1 MMVLLSIFITACGGG
16 GGGGEGGSSGGSG
29 SSSAI
34 PLISAVAGSSS
45 GETGSGVAANP
56 ITVGSPGAVSA
67 GASGPVAIN
76 ANANSTPTNVES
88 TNLVATAVVTF
99 PAAAAVSLVP
109 TLPATSTVVV
119 NTVPGSGAPVSST
132 IVTKPVAVASA
143 PAGAFNPPVVAGSA
157 PPVVA
162 ASTTPVVSVSTTP
175 VAAVITRPV
184 VAVITPPVVAVTTP
198 PVVAVITPPVV
209 AVAPLA
215 PVNNPIVDATQQAS
229 TAKPIAPPAPKN
241 VMLWSD
247 RSTWGGSKPVAGA
260 AVLVPSNMKIVLDEN
275 TPALG
280 DITIEG
286 ELSFQPGVTA
296 ELSAATIR
304 VQKTGVLR
312 AGSLT
317 TPFTGHATITLT
329 SLDNAASA
337 VTSSMGTRGILVS
350 GGGKLE
356 LFGAAPA
363 VPWTRLSA
371 HAVAGSTALTLER
384 NVGWKAGDQIVV
396 APTEWYGNVWVAQS
410 VHNANTA
417 TQRLT
422 LASSSANIVQT
433 TSALSRFRWGLLQY
447 MTDSGISLTK
457 GAFNKPH
464 PDAVDTLDE
473 RAEVGNLS
481 RNIVIQGANDVKWTT
496 NGFGA
501 HIMVMDL
508 ASSLQLDGVE
518 LRRMGQEGLTGRYP
532 IHWHLLSYAA
542 DGTMLGDAS
551 NHFVRNSSVWDSRN
565 RCMVLHG
572 TNGVSLT
579 NNICYD
585 IKGHA
590 IFLEDAVERRN
601 KIEGNLVLKVRSP
614 IDSLAITVHEKAGN
628 MCGASAA
635 YWLTNPDNTVRNNVA
650 ADAQGNGFWLSY
662 PQKPV
667 KQNANVP
674 IRPTNMGHGP
684 FEFNSTHSNGNNGI
698 MLECAMANDSG
709 DLELLYYMPTVDGSP
724 FNFSN
729 GLDPVLNNISTT
741 KNNGGYVNR
750 VMKPSYVQWA
760 AADNLGRAISG
771 AVQYGSSLKHSLIIG
786 KSLNNTMAYPA
797 DADPQLGVA
806 SYHSQMDITQNT
818 FAHLANAGSVVS
830 TFGEEISSGTIGTN
844 DLYIRPV
851 EKGMWR
857 NPGNRLIDSDAG
869 YRTLPP
875 HLQAGYTPASRLNW
889 TIAGA
894 IWDPHGYWSAAGRYL
909 VFDTPFLKNPDC
921 TSLKSAV
928 PAGTI
933 NNGLSCAGPYYG
945 VGGFQ
950 LDLGLPTETNDNA
963 FYETLDVTR
972 LDATGNTIGNWRV
985 EQGWT
990 SIRLGV
996 MRHFSAVKDGTYVVR
1011 FPEFP
1016 FNNAVKSPPK
1026 RVNLG
1031 LENMI
1036 SANDSVMLGVHFD
1049 GAAPMQR
1056 VYLSPGHQ
1064 GLLGANSRNMV
1075 SGPNLAAVSA
1085 GAGNVYWRDTANNL
1099 VWVKVVP
1106 FTTNFWTNE
1115 VAGSD
1120 NDLYRSISLR
1130 IE

>member
-1 MMVLLSIFITACGGG
+1 MLHRNKTHTPSVIMAVLLSIFITACGG
-16 GGGGEGGSSGGSG
+16 SGGDGNNSTG
-29 SSSAI
+29 SNSSAI
-34 PLISAVAGSSS
+34 QLINAVAGFFGGGLDSAV
-45 GETGSGVAANP
+45 TANP
-56 ITVGSPGAVSA
+56 ITLVPSGDVYA

-76 ANANSTPTNVES
+76 ASPNTEFNFDAIARINTGS
-88 TNLVATAVVTF
+88 VVT
-99 PAAAAVSLVP
+99 
-109 TLPATSTVVV
+109 
-119 NTVPGSGAPVSST
+119 
-132 IVTKPVAVASA
+132 
-143 PAGAFNPPVVAGSA
+143 
-157 PPVVA
+157 
-162 ASTTPVVSVSTTP
+162 
-175 VAAVITRPV
+175 R
-184 VAVITPPVVAVTTP
+184 
-198 PVVAVITPPVV
+198 
-209 AVAPLA
+209 
-215 PVNNPIVDATQQAS
+215 
-229 TAKPIAPPAPKN
+229 APKTA
-241 VMLWSD
+241 MLWSD
-247 RSTWGGSKPVAGA
+247 RATWGGTKPVAGA

-280 DITIEG
+280 DLTIEG
-286 ELSFQPGVTA
+286 ELSFLPGVTA
-296 ELSAATIR
+296 ELNAATIR
-304 VQKTGVLR
+304 VQNTGALR

-317 TPFTGHATITLT
+317 TPFTGRATITLT
-329 SLDNAASA
+329 SQDNAASA
-337 VTSSMGTRGILVS
+337 VASSMGTRGILVS

-356 LFGAAPA
+356 LFGAAPV
-363 VPWTRLSA
+363 VPWTRLNA
-371 HAVAGSTALTLER
+371 HAPAGSTALTLER
-384 NVGWKAGDQIVV
+384 SVGWKAGDQIVV
-396 APTEWYGNVWVAQS
+396 APTEWYGSVWVPQS
-410 VHNANTA
+410 VQDASTA

-422 LASSSANIVQT
+422 LASSSANTVQT
-433 TSALSRFRWGLLQY
+433 TSGLNRFRWGLLQY

-457 GAFNKPH
+457 GVFTKPD
-464 PDAVDTLDE
+464 PNSVDTLDE

-481 RNIVIQGANDVKWTT
+481 RNIVIQGADDAKWTN

-518 LRRMGQEGLTGRYP
+518 MRRVGQEGLTGRYP

-542 DGTMLGDAS
+542 DGTTLGDAS
-551 NHFVRNSSVWDSRN
+551 SHFVRNSSVWDSRN

-614 IDSLAITVHEKAGN
+614 IDSLAIAVHEKAGH

-674 IRPTNMGHGP
+674 IRPNNMGHGP
-684 FEFNSTHSNGNNGI
+684 FEFNSTHSNGNNGV
-698 MLECAMANDSG
+698 MLECAMMDNLG
-709 DLELLYYMPTVDGSP
+709 NLELLYYMPTVDGSP
-724 FNFSN
+724 YIYTN
-729 GLDPVLNNISTT
+729 GIVPVLNNISTT

-750 VMKPSYVQWA
+750 VIKPSYVQWA
-760 AADNLGRAISG
+760 AADNLGRAVSG

-818 FAHLANAGSVVS
+818 FAHFANAGSVVS
-830 TFGEEISSGTIGTN
+830 TFGDEISSGAFGTN

-894 IWDPHGYWSAAGRYL
+894 VWDPYGYWSAAGRYL

-921 TSLKSAV
+921 TLLKSAV
-928 PAGTI
+928 PVDTI

-996 MRHFSAVKDGTYVVR
+996 MRHFAAVKDGTYVVR

-1031 LENMI
+1031 LENMLA
-1036 SANDSVMLGVHFD
+1036 ANDSIMLGVHFD
-1049 GAAPMQR
+1049 GAAPLQR

-1075 SGPNLAAVSA
+1075 SGANLAAVSA

-1106 FTTNFWTNE
+1106 FTTNFWTAE

>member
-1 MMVLLSIFITACGGG
+1 MAVLLLVFITACGGG
-16 GGGGEGGSSGGSG
+16 GGDG
-29 SSSAI
+29 SSS
-34 PLISAVAGSSS
+34 SAGSGNSTALPLNSTLAGLSGGGLSS
-45 GETGSGVAANP
+45 TVTANP
-56 ITVGSPGAVSA
+56 ITVGPPGTVVA
-67 GASGPVAIN
+67 GASGPVPIN
-76 ANANSTPTNVES
+76 SSSNSTLTNVES
-88 TNLVATAVVTF
+88 ANAVGAAVITF
-99 PAAAAVSLVP
+99 PAAAAVSVVP
-109 TLPATSTVVV
+109 TP
-119 NTVPGSGAPVSST
+119 
-132 IVTKPVAVASA
+132 SA
-143 PAGAFNPPVVAGSA
+143 NPVVD
-157 PPVVA
+157 
-162 ASTTPVVSVSTTP
+162 TTAQITTSNL
-175 VAAVITRPV
+175 I
-184 VAVITPPVVAVTTP
+184 
-198 PVVAVITPPVV
+198 
-209 AVAPLA
+209 
-215 PVNNPIVDATQQAS
+215 
-229 TAKPIAPPAPKN
+229 AKAPKT

-247 RSTWGGSKPVAGA
+247 RATWGGSKPVAGA

-280 DITIEG
+280 DVTIEG

-296 ELSAATIR
+296 ELSAATVR

-312 AGSLT
+312 AGSLI
-317 TPFTGHATITLT
+317 TPFTGRATITLT

-337 VTSSMGTRGILVS
+337 VASSMGTRGILVS

-356 LFGAAPA
+356 LFGAAPV
-363 VPWTRLSA
+363 VPWTRLNA
-371 HAVAGSTALTLER
+371 HALAGSTALTLER

-396 APTEWYGNVWVAQS
+396 APTEWYGSVWVPQS
-410 VHNANTA
+410 VQDASTA

-422 LASSSANIVQT
+422 LASSNANTVQT
-433 TSALSRFRWGLLQY
+433 MSGLNRFRWGLLQY

-457 GAFNKPH
+457 GVFNKPD
-464 PDAVDTLDE
+464 PNSVDTLDE

-481 RNIVIQGANDVKWTT
+481 RNIVIQGADDAKWAS

-518 LRRMGQEGLTGRYP
+518 MRRVGQEGLTGRYP
-532 IHWHLLSYAA
+532 IHWHLLSYAP
-542 DGTMLGDAS
+542 DGTTLGDAS

-601 KIEGNLVLKVRSP
+601 KIEGNLVLRVRSP
-614 IDSLAITVHEKAGN
+614 IDSLAITVHEKAGH
-628 MCGASAA
+628 MCGASTA
-635 YWLTNPDNTVRNNVA
+635 YWLTNPDNTIRNNVA

-674 IRPTNMGHGP
+674 IRPQNMAHGP
-684 FEFNSTHSNGNNGI
+684 FEFNSTHSNGNSGV
-698 MLECAMANDSG
+698 MLECAMMDNLG
-709 DLELLYYMPTVDGSP
+709 NLELLYYMPTVDGGP
-724 FNFSN
+724 YIYTN
-729 GLDPVLNNISTT
+729 GLNPVLNNISTT

-750 VMKPSYVQWA
+750 VIKPSYVQWV
-760 AADNLGRAISG
+760 AADNLGRAFSG
-771 AVQYGSSLKHSLIIG
+771 AVQYGSSLKQSLIIG
-786 KSLNNTMAYPA
+786 KSLNNTMPYPA

-806 SYHSQMDITQNT
+806 SYHSQIDITQNT
-818 FAHLANAGSVVS
+818 IAHFANRGSVLTTIGDDV
-830 TFGEEISSGTIGTN
+830 SSGAFGTN
-844 DLYIRPV
+844 DYYIRPV

-857 NPGNRLIDSDAG
+857 NPGNRMIDTDAG
-869 YRTLPP
+869 YRAIPP
-875 HLQAGYTPASRLNW
+875 HLQAGYTPATLLNW
-889 TIAGA
+889 TLAGA
-894 IWDPHGYWSAAGRYL
+894 IWDPYGYWSVAGRYL

-921 TSLKSAV
+921 TLLKSSV
-928 PAGTI
+928 PAGI
-933 NNGLSCAGPYYG
+933 SNGLSCAGPYYG

-950 LDLGLPTETNDNA
+950 LDQGFPTVTDGNA

-972 LDATGNTIGNWRV
+972 LDATGNTIGNWRI
-985 EQGWT
+985 EQGRT
-990 SIRLGV
+990 SVKFGN
-996 MRHFSAVKDGTYVVR
+996 MRHFAAVKDGTYVVR

-1016 FNNAVKSPPK
+1016 FNSVVKSPPK
-1026 RVNLG
+1026 WVNLG
-1031 LENMI
+1031 LENMVA
-1036 SANDSVMLGVHFD
+1036 ANDSIMLGVHYD
-1049 GAAPMQR
+1049 GSAPLQR
-1056 VYLSPGHQ
+1056 VYLSPGH
-1064 GLLGANSRNMV
+1064 LGVFGAESRSMA
-1075 SGPNLAAVSA
+1075 SGASLAAVSA

-1106 FTTNFWTNE
+1106 FTKNFWMTE

>member
-1 MMVLLSIFITACGGG
+1 MCIKKICRYSSIIAVVLSMFLTACGGG
-16 GGGGEGGSSGGSG
+16 GGG
-29 SSSAI
+29 
-34 PLISAVAGSSS
+34 AGA
-45 GETGSGVAANP
+45 GT
-56 ITVGSPGAVSA
+56 SA
-67 GASGPVAIN
+67 GGG
-76 ANANSTPTNVES
+76 NS
-88 TNLVATAVVTF
+88 
-99 PAAAAVSLVP
+99 
-109 TLPATSTVVV
+109 
-119 NTVPGSGAPVSST
+119 
-132 IVTKPVAVASA
+132 
-143 PAGAFNPPVVAGSA
+143 
-157 PPVVA
+157 
-162 ASTTPVVSVSTTP
+162 STTPVINLGAEFGNGG
-175 VAAVITRPV
+175 AASIS
-184 VAVITPPVVAVTTP
+184 ALGSSGAVTAGSSG
-198 PVVAVITPPVV
+198 PVLINSSPNSEPV
-209 AVAPLA
+209 
-215 PVNNPIVDATQQAS
+215 VDATLQANAGNLV
-229 TAKPIAPPAPKN
+229 AKAPRT

-247 RSTWGGSKPVAGA
+247 RATWGGSKPVAGA

-275 TPALG
+275 TPPLG
-280 DITIEG
+280 DLTIEG

-304 VQKTGVLR
+304 VQKTGALR

-317 TPFTGHATITLT
+317 TPFTGRATITLT
-329 SLDNAASA
+329 SVDNAASA
-337 VTSSMGTRGILVS
+337 VASGMGTRGILVS

-356 LFGAAPA
+356 LFGAAPV
-363 VPWTRLSA
+363 VPWTRLNA
-371 HAVAGSTALTLER
+371 HAPAGSTALTLER

-396 APTEWYGNVWVAQS
+396 APTEWYGSVWVPQS
-410 VHNANTA
+410 VQDASTA

-422 LASSSANIVQT
+422 LASSSANTVQT
-433 TSALSRFRWGLLQY
+433 TAGINRFRWGLLQY

-457 GAFNKPH
+457 GVFNKPN
-464 PDAVDTLDE
+464 PNAVDTLDE

-481 RNIVIQGANDVKWTT
+481 RNIVIQGADDAKWAS

-501 HIMVMDL
+501 QIMVMDL
-508 ASSLQLDGVE
+508 ASSLQFDGVE
-518 LRRMGQEGLTGRYP
+518 MRRVGQEGLTGRYP

-542 DGTMLGDAS
+542 DGTSLGDAS

-614 IDSLAITVHEKAGN
+614 IDSLALTVHEKAGN

-674 IRPTNMGHGP
+674 IRPFNMGHGP

-698 MLECAMANDSG
+698 MLECAMMDNLG
-709 DLELLYYMPTVDGSP
+709 NLELLYYSPTTDGGP
-724 FNFSN
+724 FVYTN
-729 GLDPVLNNISTT
+729 GFVPVLNNISTT

-750 VMKPSYVQWA
+750 VIKPSYVQWV
-760 AADNLGRAISG
+760 AADNLGRAVSG

-806 SYHSQMDITQNT
+806 SYHSQMDITLNT
-818 FAHLANAGSVVS
+818 FAHFANRGSVLAP
-830 TFGEEISSGTIGTN
+830 FGDEISSGTFGTN

-869 YRTLPP
+869 YRVLSPQ
-875 HLQAGYTPASRLNW
+875 LQAGYTLTKDLNW
-889 TIAGA
+889 AIAGA
-894 IWDPHGYWSAAGRYL
+894 VWDPYGYWSTAGRYL

-921 TSLKSAV
+921 TLLKSAM
-928 PAGTI
+928 PAGVI

-950 LDLGLPTETNDNA
+950 LDSGLSTGTDDNA

-972 LDATGNTIGNWRV
+972 LDATGNTIGNWRI
-985 EQGWT
+985 EDGLK

-996 MRHFSAVKDGTYVVR
+996 MRHFAAVKDGIYVVR
-1011 FPEFP
+1011 FPGFP
-1016 FNNAVKSPPK
+1016 SKDPVIKSLPK

-1036 SANDSVMLGVHFD
+1036 ATDDSMILGVQFD
-1049 GAAPMQR
+1049 GATTPKS

-1064 GLLGANSRNMV
+1064 GVFGANSRNMV
-1075 SGPNLAAVSA
+1075 SGANLAAVSA

-1106 FTTNFWTNE
+1106 FTTNFWTAE